1 MRRRFIKAALSIAC
15 LLVMALLAQAQQQR
29 PYRGTYQSVRATIL
43 RLENRAN
50 LFRNS
55 VQAWSTRSGAAY
67 APTEDINVT
76 VGDFNE
82 SVRRLRDRFDRRQAT
97 TFEVQDVLTRAGRVD
112 DFMRRNSVDARTQN
126 YWSSMRVDLNQLA
139 NAYNLS
145 WQTSAYYPPYN
156 NPPYG
161 NQYGVQALTGTYRLN
176 ASRSDDVRSA
186 AEGAAR
192 NLSYNER
199 TRVLDMISRR
209 LDPPDEMAIDVRGR
223 TVTLASTRAPQAS
236 FDADGRERT
245 ETGRSGNTVHSR
257 AWLAGNQLT
266 IDSNGDRGN
275 EFHVT
280 FQSMENGRTL
290 VVTRRIY
297 TPELNQSVEV
307 RSTYDKTSDVARF
320 DIYNPQNAPS
330 YPSTAYGNFIVPD
343 GTRIVGSLDNNL
355 STRTAAVGDRFT
367 LRVTDPVEFQDAT
380 IEGHVSQI
388 QRSGR
393 LTGRSVMTLDF
404 DRIRLR
410 DGRSYQFGGILEGVS
425 ANGSIVRVDTEGA
438 VLDESQSNRT
448 EERAAIGTAVGA
460 IIGAIAGGGK
470 GAAIGAIVG
479 ASTGA
484 GSVYVE
490 GRNDLELNRG
500 AQLIIRAGAPLN
512 VPR

>member
-1 MRRRFIKAALSIAC
+1 MKRRLITVPLSIAC
-15 LLVMALLAQAQQQR
+15 LMFTSLFAQAQQR
-29 PYRGTYQSVRATIL
+29 PYRGTYQSVRTTIL

-55 VQAWSTRSGAAY
+55 MQMWAGRNGVTYGPA
-67 APTEDINVT
+67 EDINVMA
-76 VGDFNE
+76 GDFND
-82 SVRRLRDRFDRRQAT
+82 SVRQLRDRFDRRQAT
-97 TFEVQDVLTRAGRVD
+97 TADVQDVLTRAARID
-112 DFMRRNSVDARTQN
+112 DFVRRNSVDVRTQN
-126 YWSSMRVDLNQLA
+126 YWTSIREDLNRLA
-139 NAYNLS
+139 TAYNVSWNLS
-145 WQTSAYYPPYN
+145 SYYPPSDN
-156 NPPYG
+156 APYG
-161 NQYGVQALTGTYRLN
+161 NRYGVQVLAGTYRLN
-176 ASRSDDVRSA
+176 PSRSDDVRSA
-186 AEGAAR
+186 TERAAR
-192 NLSYNER
+192 NLSYNDR

-209 LDPPDEMAIDVRGR
+209 LDPPEEMAIDVRGR

-280 FQSMENGRTL
+280 FQPMENGRTL

-307 RSTYDKTSDVARF
+307 RSMYDKTSDVARF
-320 DIYNPQNAPS
+320 DIYNPQNAPD
-330 YPSTAYGNFIVPD
+330 YPSMAYGNFVVPD
-343 GTRIVGSLDNNL
+343 GTRIVGSLENNL

-410 DGRSYQFGGILEGVS
+410 DGRSYQFGGILEGVTS
-425 ANGSIVRVDTEGA
+425 NDDSVRVDTEGA
-438 VLDESQSNRT
+438 VRDESQTNRT
-448 EERAAIGTAVGA
+448 GERAAIGTTVGA

-479 ASTGA
+479 ASAGA
-484 GSVYVE
+484 GSIYAE
-490 GRNDLELNRG
+490 GRNALELNRG